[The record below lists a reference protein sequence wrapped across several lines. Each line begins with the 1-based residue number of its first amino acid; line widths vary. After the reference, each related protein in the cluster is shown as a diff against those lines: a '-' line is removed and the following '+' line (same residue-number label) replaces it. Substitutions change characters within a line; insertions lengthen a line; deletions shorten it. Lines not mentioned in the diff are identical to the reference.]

1 MTGSTPAARPGQG
14 DAVGQVA
21 EKIDRGRRRAV
32 LAASI
37 GNLIE
42 AYDLLLYGYLA
53 SVLAE
58 QFFPAGD
65 PTAALLNTFAI
76 FAVGFAVRPVGGL
89 VFGHIG
95 DRFGR
100 RRALAASILLMGAGT
115 LAIGLLPT
123 YATAGPWAPALLLL
137 CRLAQGFS
145 VGGEYVG
152 ANILVLE
159 HAPAGKA
166 GRTASINLVAGYLGV
181 AAASAT
187 SLLLARTLSPADLAD
202 WGWRLP
208 FLVAGP
214 LALIGLY
221 LRVRIPDSPAFT
233 GAQAAR
239 LSFPLAAAFRTAKRG
254 MLIYGGWQMM
264 VSLGGFLLF
273 GYMASYLIRVVGL
286 DPAGA
291 FTAGLVAVLI
301 VAAGAVAGGRLV
313 DRFPLRP
320 IALVAAAGIA
330 VTVVPGFL
338 LVRQGGVAAAIAG
351 QAVWAIFVGVGAIV
365 SAVLAVVLFPVQ
377 LRFTATAVGYNI
389 STTVVGSTAPYVS
402 AWLVA
407 DSGNPNAPAW
417 YLAVVASAGFG
428 TALVGLHA
436 LGRRG

>member
-1 MTGSTPAARPGQG
+1 MTPLDTTRTAEDRDG
-14 DAVGQVA
+14 VGYA
-21 EKIDRGRRRAV
+21 PEKIHHGWRRAV

-65 PTAALLNTFAI
+65 PTAALLDTFAI
-76 FAVGFAVRPVGGL
+76 FAVGFAVRPIGGL

-100 RRALAASILLMGAGT
+100 RRALAASILLMGAAT

-123 YATAGPWAPALLLL
+123 YATTGPLAAALLLA

-159 HAPAGKA
+159 HAPDGRA

-181 AAASAT
+181 AVASAT
-187 SLLLARTLSPADLAD
+187 SLLLARTLDPAELAA

-208 FLVAGP
+208 FLAAGP
-214 LALIGLY
+214 IALIGLY
-221 LRVRIPDSPAFT
+221 LRVRIPDSPAF
-233 GAQAAR
+233 ADAEPAR
-239 LSFPLAAAFRTAKRG
+239 TSFPLASALRTTKRG

-286 DPAGA
+286 PPAGA
-291 FTAGLVAVLI
+291 FAAGLVAVLI
-301 VAAGAVAGGRLV
+301 VAAGAVAGGALV

-330 VTVVPGFL
+330 VTVLPGFL
-338 LVRQGGVAAAIAG
+338 LVRQGGVAAAVAG
-351 QAVWAIFVGVGAIV
+351 QAVWAVFVGIGATV
-365 SAVLAVVLFPVQ
+365 SAVLAVVLFPVH
-377 LRFTATAVGYNI
+377 LRYTATAVGYNI
-389 STTVVGSTAPYVS
+389 STTVIGSTAPYVS

-407 DSGNPNAPAW
+407 NSGNPIAPAW
-417 YLAVVASAGFG
+417 YLALVALAGLG
-428 TALVGLHA
+428 TALVGLRPLVRA
-436 LGRRG
+436 